1 MTMSMKVTRLYT
13 HWTPAEAQ
21 SIIEFLDLLRDQLW
35 DIHGEQIVGLLHEE
49 SVTQDIDELQAE
61 LEFDDDIEF

>member
-13 HWTPAEAQ
+13 HRTPAEAQ

-35 DIHGEQIVGLLHEE
+35 DIHGYQVVGLLHEE

-61 LEFDDDIEF
+61 LAFDDDIEF